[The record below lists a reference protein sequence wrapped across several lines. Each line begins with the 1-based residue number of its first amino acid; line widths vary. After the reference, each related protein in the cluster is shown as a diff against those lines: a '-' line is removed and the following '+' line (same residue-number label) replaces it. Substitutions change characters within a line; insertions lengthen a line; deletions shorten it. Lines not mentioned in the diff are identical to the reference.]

1 MPFAVMGALPVES
14 HLSDREKEILRLV
27 AAGMTNREIAQRLT
41 ISPNTV
47 KVHLSNIFEK
57 LDVMSRTEATLYAI
71 EHRIVDVPGGEIVAA
86 QPPGLGPFLRQ
97 FTWVWVALGLLLV
110 TFLVTLGSNML
121 FPADDPDSES
131 FASLDIAE
139 RWQELAPMPE
149 PRAGMAAVAY
159 DGNIYAIAGEGP
171 EGVSGS
177 VFRYLTAEDRWETLS
192 DKPTP
197 VTDVEGVVIG
207 EKVYIPGG
215 TTAGG
220 QSTTVLEIYDPRRD
234 TWETGAPLPTPV
246 SAYALVDF
254 EGKLYLFGGW
264 DGEKALDMVWIYE
277 PGGDNWQAGA
287 QLAGHRY
294 DAQAVALT
302 DRIVVLGGR
311 DEGGALKSAWSYFP
325 SRDGGGEDPWER
337 FADLPE
343 ARYGFGAASIY
354 ESVYLLGG
362 AMAGQGETGLV
373 KTGENWVP
381 LPANRDYSARD
392 LKLVTLDSQL
402 FVIEPE
408 PSLGATKAWL
418 YQAFYYSI
426 FIPIVQ

>member
-1 MPFAVMGALPVES
+1 MTEES

-57 LDVMSRTEATLYAI
+57 LGVMSRTEATLYAI

-110 TFLVTLGSNML
+110 TFLVTLGANV
-121 FPADDPDSES
+121 FVPAPSPEPIVN
-131 FASLDIAE
+131 ADIAE

-159 DGNIYAIAGEGP
+159 DGNIYTIAGEGP

-215 TTAGG
+215 MTASGEP
-220 QSTTVLEIYDPRRD
+220 TAILEIYDPRRD
-234 TWETGAPLPTPV
+234 TWETGAPLPYPI
-246 SAYALVDF
+246 SAYALADF

-264 DGEKALDMVWIYE
+264 DGEKALDAVWIYE
-277 PGGDNWQAGA
+277 PGGDIWQAGA
-287 QLAGHRY
+287 QLAKAAYQSCSVESGGK
-294 DAQAVALT
+294 
-302 DRIVVLGGR
+302 IFILGGR
-311 DEGGALKSAWSYFP
+311 NQHETISAFTVFFP
-325 SRDGGGEDPWER
+325 SREGFLGEDWDSQVPFNDGWSCVGAQGIGDIVFFLIKVNNPNEKLLLVQYLQDDNQWLFSSELIIESQEQQIKMVTLR
-337 FADLPE
+337 NHIYIIVNQLADDT
-343 ARYGFGAASIY
+343 FKNT
-354 ESVYLLGG
+354 LLG
-362 AMAGQGETGLV
+362 
-373 KTGENWVP
+373 
-381 LPANRDYSARD
+381 
-392 LKLVTLDSQL
+392 
-402 FVIEPE
+402 
-408 PSLGATKAWL
+408 
-418 YQAFYYSI
+418 YQAIYINLFPNIEY
-426 FIPIVQ
+426 

>member
-1 MPFAVMGALPVES
+1 MTEES

-57 LDVMSRTEATLYAI
+57 LGVMSRTEATLYAI
-71 EHRIVDVPGGEIVAA
+71 EHRIVDVPGGENVAE

-121 FPADDPDSES
+121 FPAADPESES

-171 EGVSGS
+171 EGVSGN

-215 TTAGG
+215 RTASGEP
-220 QSTTVLEIYDPRRD
+220 TAILEIYDPRRD
-234 TWETGAPLPTPV
+234 TWETGAPLPLAL
-246 SAYALVDF
+246 SAYALADF

-264 DGEKALDMVWIYE
+264 DGEKALDTVWIYE
-277 PGGDNWQAGA
+277 PGGDSWQAGA
-287 QLAGHRY
+287 PMQLARMNAGGVVVGG
-294 DAQAVALT
+294 QLLLFGGSNGEEQINLIAVYNPSRDKDGEIAWVMEGEIPDDVEVYAAKELANFVFAVGRLDSEEYVVLNYYIASNAWQYLSMSLTHQVFPEMALSAIGE
-302 DRIVVLGGR
+302 DLIFLGGR
-311 DEGGALKSAWSYFP
+311 DNKDIIQNSHWHFTA
-325 SRDGGGEDPWER
+325 
-337 FADLPE
+337 
-343 ARYGFGAASIY
+343 
-354 ESVYLLGG
+354 VYTI
-362 AMAGQGETGLV
+362 A
-373 KTGENWVP
+373 
-381 LPANRDYSARD
+381 
-392 LKLVTLDSQL
+392 
-402 FVIEPE
+402 
-408 PSLGATKAWL
+408 
-418 YQAFYYSI
+418 
-426 FIPIVQ
+426 IPIISQ